1 MDYLKGAAEDFVGW
15 LVAAV
20 GGGLLWVVRRVIT
33 NQKQIEMLQSE
44 IKGRE
49 AMRARDREDLQELKR
64 DVKHLNQTV
73 MEIFKANR

>member
-1 MDYLKGAAEDFVGW
+1 MDYLRGAAEDFIGW

-44 IKGRE
+44 IKNRE
-49 AMRARDREDLQELKR
+49 SMRARDREDLLELKS
-64 DVKHLNQTV
+64 DVKRLNQTV